1 MEKSREIIT
10 LNFDDTKRLGRIFGE
25 KIFVKGVITLEG
37 ELGAGKTTFS
47 QGFAKGLG
55 INDVINSPTFNII
68 KCHFKGRLPFYHIDA
83 YRLEDVHQDLGFEEY
98 IDGDGVCLIE
108 WPMFIEDEL
117 PEERIHIYIS
127 QIEESSRKIKITGT
141 GEKNI
146 KLLEEVLELWD
157 MN

>member
-83 YRLEDVHQDLGFEEY
+83 YRIEDSDEMYEIGFEE
-98 IDGDGVCLIE
+98 CLKNGICIIE
-108 WPMFIEDEL
+108 WSCVIPEVL
-117 PEERIHIYIS
+117 PEDRYNITISRDYNFGDDYRNIEIISPKER
-127 QIEESSRKIKITGT
+127 K
-141 GEKNI
+141 
-146 KLLEEVLELWD
+146 
-157 MN
+157 